1 MQLFL
6 FNVYRFLFPHLS
18 VTMGLCS
25 MCLCSFF
32 WGNKGEKI
40 HQLFKMGQRILSGIL
55 DRATSGAGDVSV
67 SCLPLFKKLL
77 LFLWA
82 PGQDPAYPN

>member
-1 MQLFL
+1 
-6 FNVYRFLFPHLS
+6 
-18 VTMGLCS
+18 

-55 DRATSGAGDVSV
+55 DRATTGAGDVFRFLSGA
-67 SCLPLFKKLL
+67 FFKLL

-82 PGQDPAYPN
+82 PAQDPAYPN